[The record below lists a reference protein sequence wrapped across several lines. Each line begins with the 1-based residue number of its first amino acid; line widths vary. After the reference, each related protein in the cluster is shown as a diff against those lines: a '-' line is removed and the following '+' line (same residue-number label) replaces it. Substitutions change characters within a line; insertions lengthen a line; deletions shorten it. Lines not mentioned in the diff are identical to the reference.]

1 MKKPSPETLRRLRR
15 VGTSVGAFLLVF
27 IVALYVWFPYDR
39 AKEVAINVAAAQGF
53 DVEIE
58 SAGPS
63 WGAGV
68 SFTNIRVKTRPT
80 SGKPTRF
87 LIERA
92 RVSTS
97 ILGALFSSSPT
108 TVISLDAFGGRVEV
122 SQSGAAGKK
131 AFRFE
136 ITARDVKMSEVP
148 GIRETINLPVS
159 GTLTLD
165 IDLASATGRFAN
177 TKGTISF
184 LCEGCAAGDGKA
196 PLKVEGN
203 AFLGG
208 GLTLPKVRIGDLRGE
223 IAVDNGTAKLKGIES
238 KSPDGEISLEGDVS
252 LRDPLVNSIV
262 NAYLRFKLS
271 DAFLKSASTVQTIL
285 QVAGASGRRPDG
297 AYGLRIAGRLGA
309 PSISLSATS
318 PFTSP
323 SIAARTGGRPG
334 SAPSFAP
341 SLPGAPPPVPA
352 APPPPPPAVDNSPP
366 PPPPPPPPAPPPPAP
381 PAPEPPPP
389 PDVQASNLRGT
400 PPAPPAPVVDQPA
413 AAGADAAAAVPGEEA
428 Q

>member
-1 MKKPSPETLRRLRR
+1 MKKPSPETLRRMRR
-15 VGTSVGAFLLVF
+15 VGTGVGAFLLVF

-39 AKEVAINVAAAQGF
+39 AKEVAINVAAGQGF

-58 SAGPS
+58 SAGPT

-87 LIERA
+87 LIEKA

-97 ILGALFSSSPT
+97 IFGALFSSSPAFT
-108 TVISLDAFGGRVEV
+108 ISLDAFGGRVEV
-122 SQSGAAGKK
+122 SQSGAPNKK
-131 AFRFE
+131 EPFRFE
-136 ITARDVKMSEVP
+136 MTARDVKMSEVP

-159 GTLTLD
+159 GTLRLD
-165 IDLASATGRFAN
+165 LDLASATGRFAN
-177 TKGTISF
+177 AKGALSF
-184 LCEGCAAGDGKA
+184 LCESCVAGDGKT

-223 IAVDNGTAKLKGIES
+223 IAVDNGTAKLKGIEA

-285 QVAGASGRRPDG
+285 QVAAASGRRSDG
-297 AYGLRIAGRLGA
+297 AYGLRLAGRLGA

-318 PFTSP
+318 PLSSS
-323 SIAARTGGRPG
+323 SIAARAGTRPG
-334 SAPSFAP
+334 IAPSYVPA
-341 SLPGAPPPVPA
+341 LPGAPPSVPA
-352 APPPPPPAVDNSPP
+352 SAPVPPPPVVDDSPP
-366 PPPPPPPPAPPPPAP
+366 PVPPPPPPAPAPEPVAAPPAP
-381 PAPEPPPP
+381 P
-389 PDVQASNLRGT
+389 DVQQSNLRGT
-400 PPAPPAPVVDQPA
+400 PPAPPAPVLDEVPA
-413 AAGADAAAAVPGEEA
+413 ADAAASAAGEEA

>member
-15 VGTSVGAFLLVF
+15 IGTGVGAFLLVF

-58 SAGPS
+58 SAGPT

-87 LIERA
+87 LIEKA

-108 TVISLDAFGGRVEV
+108 STISLDAFGGRVQV
-122 SQSGAAGKK
+122 SQSGAPGKK
-131 AFRFE
+131 GPFRFE
-136 ITARDVKMSEVP
+136 LTARDVKMSEVP

-159 GTLTLD
+159 GTLKLD
-165 IDLASATGRFAN
+165 VDLASATGRFAN
-177 TKGTISF
+177 AKGTISF
-184 LCEGCAAGDGKA
+184 LCEGCVAGDGKA

-223 IAVDNGTAKLKGIES
+223 IAVDNGTAKLRGIES

-252 LRDPLVNSIV
+252 LGDPLVSSIV

-297 AYGLRIAGRLGA
+297 AYGLRIAGRLGS

-323 SIAARTGGRPG
+323 SIATRAGARPG
-334 SAPSFAP
+334 LAPSYAP
-341 SLPGAPPPVPA
+341 SLPGAPPAVPPA
-352 APPPPPPAVDNSPP
+352 PPAPPPAAENSPP
-366 PPPPPPPPAPPPPAP
+366 PPSPPPPAPPSPEPAPLPPPAP
-381 PAPEPPPP
+381 
-389 PDVQASNLRGT
+389 DVQQSNLRGT

-413 AAGADAAAAVPGEEA
+413 AAGADAAAAAAGEEA